1 MKKNFLTA
9 IHSVLLSLF
18 ASLSVFASEP
28 EQAETVNF
36 NLNKIADGVYIHQG
50 VHVGFEHPQNDDIA
64 NLGVIEGDNCLAV
77 IDTGGSV
84 KIAQQFKQAIS
95 LLSEKP
101 VCYVINTHIHFD
113 HVLGNPVFKQ
123 DAVKFAGHVE
133 LLPAMEGNRDFFKTE
148 FKEEL
153 GKYLDTQPV
162 VLPDILVETERELDL
177 GNRVIRLTAH
187 KTAHSH
193 TDLMVLDINTN
204 TLFTGDL
211 LFIERIPALDG
222 SIKGW
227 IKQTNELLSANYS
240 HIVPGHGP
248 VIEDNEAIKLQA
260 AYLNALQD
268 ETRVA
273 INEGMFMEEAVDEI
287 GKTTKTNWLLHEQH
301 HRRNVT
307 RTFSELEWE

>member
-1 MKKNFLTA
+1 M
-9 IHSVLLSLF
+9 HSFMLLLL
-18 ASLSVFASEP
+18 AGLSVFASEP
-28 EQAETVNF
+28 EQTETNTF
-36 NLNKIADGVYIHQG
+36 NLNKFAEGIYVHQG
-50 VHVGFEHPQNDDIA
+50 VHVGFEDPQNDDIA
-64 NLGVIEGDNCLAV
+64 NLGMIEGDDCLAV

-84 KIAQQFKQAIS
+84 KIAKQFKQAIS
-95 LLSEKP
+95 RISQKP
-101 VCYVINTHIHFD
+101 VCYVINTHVHFD

-123 DAVKFAGHVE
+123 DKVKFAGHVE

-148 FKEEL
+148 FRQEL
-153 GKYLDTQPV
+153 GQYLEQQPV
-162 VLPDILVETERELDL
+162 VLPDILVETETELDL
-177 GNRVIRLTAH
+177 GNRVITLTAH

-193 TDLMVLDINTN
+193 TDLMVLDVKTN

-227 IKQTNELLSANYS
+227 IKQTNELLSANYN

-248 VIEDNEAIKLQA
+248 VIEDNTAIKQQA
-260 AYLNALQD
+260 AYLNTLQD
-268 ETRVA
+268 ETRAA

-287 GKTTKTNWLLHEQH
+287 GKTAKTNWLLHEQH
-301 HRRNVT
+301 HKRNVT